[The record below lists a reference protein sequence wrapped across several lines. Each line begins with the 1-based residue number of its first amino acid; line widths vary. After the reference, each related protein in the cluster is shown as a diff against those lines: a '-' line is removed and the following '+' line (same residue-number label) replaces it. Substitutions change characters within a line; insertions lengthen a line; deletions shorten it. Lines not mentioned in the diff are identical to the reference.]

1 MGSIWCHAH
10 KRMEEDTDY
19 IDFPVSPSFLGAYYE
34 QGLTQR
40 RPAEIIIRPPTELEI
55 AKLQENQPTRGLEQY
70 GEMFQAMQEKI
81 DTLTKEIREL
91 KTSPVQR
98 RGVVEQ
104 RDIDVSSGD

>member
-1 MGSIWCHAH
+1 
-10 KRMEEDTDY
+10 MEEDTDY

-55 AKLQENQPTRGLEQY
+55 AKLQENQPIRGLEQY

>member
-55 AKLQENQPTRGLEQY
+55 AKLQENQPIRGLEQY

-104 RDIDVSSGD
+104 RDINVSGD

>member
-40 RPAEIIIRPPTELEI
+40 RPAEIIARPPTPFEV
-55 AKLQENQPTRGLEQY
+55 AKIE
-70 GEMFQAMQEKI
+70 
-81 DTLTKEIREL
+81 
-91 KTSPVQR
+91 
-98 RGVVEQ
+98 
-104 RDIDVSSGD
+104 

>member
-55 AKLQENQPTRGLEQY
+55 AKLQENQPIRGLEQY

>member
-55 AKLQENQPTRGLEQY
+55 AKLQEHQPLRGLEQY
-70 GEMFQAMQEKI
+70 GEMFQAMQGKI

>member
-1 MGSIWCHAH
+1 MGSTWCYVH

-19 IDFPVSPSFLGAYYE
+19 IDFPVSPTFLGAYYE

-40 RPAEIIIRPPTELEI
+40 RPAEIIVRPPTPFEV
-55 AKLQENQPTRGLEQY
+55 AQMQENSPIRGLEQY

-81 DTLTKEIREL
+81 DNLTKEIREL

-104 RDIDVSSGD
+104 RDINVSGD

>member
-10 KRMEEDTDY
+10 KRMEEDTAY

-55 AKLQENQPTRGLEQY
+55 AKLQENQPIRGLEQY

>member
-1 MGSIWCHAH
+1 MGSVWCHAH

-19 IDFPVSPSFLGAYYE
+19 IDYPVSPSFLGAYYE

-40 RPAEIIIRPPTELEI
+40 RPAEIIVRPPTEMEI
-55 AKLQENQPTRGLEQY
+55 AKLEANHPIRGLEQY
-70 GEMFQAMQEKI
+70 GEMFQAMQDKI
-81 DTLTKEIREL
+81 DSLSKEIRDL

-104 RDIDVSSGD
+104 RNIDVSSGD

>member
-55 AKLQENQPTRGLEQY
+55 AKLQENQPIRGLEQY
-70 GEMFQAMQEKI
+70 GEMFQAMQGKI

>member
-55 AKLQENQPTRGLEQY
+55 AKLQENQPIRGLEQY
-70 GEMFQAMQEKI
+70 GEMFQTMQEKI

>member
-55 AKLQENQPTRGLEQY
+55 AKLQENQPIRGLEQY

-81 DTLTKEIREL
+81 DTLTKEVREL

>member
-1 MGSIWCHAH
+1 MGSVWCHAH

-55 AKLQENQPTRGLEQY
+55 AKLQENQPIRGLEQY

>member
-1 MGSIWCHAH
+1 MS
-10 KRMEEDTDY
+10 R
-19 IDFPVSPSFLGAYYE
+19 
-34 QGLTQR
+34 GLTQR

-55 AKLQENQPTRGLEQY
+55 AKLQENQPIRGLEQY

>member
-1 MGSIWCHAH
+1 
-10 KRMEEDTDY
+10 MEEDTDY
-19 IDFPVSPSFLGAYYE
+19 IDFPVSPSFLGAYYQ

-40 RPAEIIIRPPTELEI
+40 RPAEIIVRPPTEMEV
-55 AKLQENQPTRGLEQY
+55 AKLQENQPIRGLEQY

-81 DTLTKEIREL
+81 DNLTKEIREL

-98 RGVVEQ
+98 RGAVEQ